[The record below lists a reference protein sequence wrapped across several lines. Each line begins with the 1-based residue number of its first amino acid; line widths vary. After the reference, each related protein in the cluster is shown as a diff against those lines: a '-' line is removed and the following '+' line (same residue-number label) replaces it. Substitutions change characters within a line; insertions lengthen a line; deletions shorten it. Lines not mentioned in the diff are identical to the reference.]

1 MPLEIAGVV
10 LDQLVSIEASEGARL
25 ARHAV
30 PGLNGEYVQDFGR
43 PSVRIQVRGIFYG
56 DNASE
61 RLGTLRGHLNERT
74 PVDFLC
80 EITGEGYFTQVMLD
94 HLNVAQRA
102 GRPNEFEFECLV
114 TEYVPP
120 PPPPASNPLG
130 ALDTGILDEAAGLMD
145 DIQNGLAQVAGLAS
159 LLSGAADFGNPTTRL
174 PSMLT
179 SFTDAA
185 GGAPDAVSGIGSEL

>member
-10 LDQLVSIEASEGARL
+10 LDKLVSIEASEGARL

-30 PGLNGEYVQDFGR
+30 PGLSGEYVQDFGR
-43 PSVRIQVRGIFYG
+43 PSVRIHVRGIFYG
-56 DNASE
+56 EEASD
-61 RLGTLRGHLNERT
+61 RLGTLRGHLNGRT

-80 EITGEGYFTQVMLD
+80 EITGQGYFTQVMLD
-94 HLNVAQRA
+94 HLNVTQRA
-102 GRPNEFEFECLV
+102 GRLNEFEFECLV

-120 PPPPASNPLG
+120 PPPPAASPLA
-130 ALDTGILDEAAGLMD
+130 ALDAGILDEAAGLMD
-145 DIQNGLAQVAGLAS
+145 DIQNGLAQVAGLAN

-185 GGAPDAVSGIGSEL
+185 GGASSAVSGIGSLL

>member
-1 MPLEIAGVV
+1 MPLEIAGVE
-10 LDQLVSIEASEGARL
+10 LDKLVSIEASEGARL

-30 PGLNGEYVQDFGR
+30 PGLSGEYVQDFGR
-43 PSVRIQVRGIFYG
+43 PSVRIHVRGIFYG
-56 DNASE
+56 EDASD
-61 RLGTLRGHLNERT
+61 RLGTLRGHLNGRT

-80 EITGEGYFTQVMLD
+80 EITGQGYFTQVMLD

-102 GRPNEFEFECLV
+102 GRLNEFEFECLA

-120 PPPPASNPLG
+120 PPPPAGSPLA
-130 ALDTGILDEAAGLMD
+130 ALDASILDEAACLMD
-145 DIQNGLAQVAGLAS
+145 DIQDGLAQVAGLAN

-185 GGAPDAVSGIGSEL
+185 GGASVAVSGIGSLL